1 MALGWIRAYSDEFQ
15 QFQGQNPTGKERSEF
30 RRDFTTILH
39 EAEDE
44 NSPNLADLK
53 WDDHLELPDGIG
65 AGEWTRVV
73 FDGQEGFVRRWHV
86 VEIGYLAKDL
96 DDDDTP
102 YVTRLELNTNEFKKY
117 LLWGDLLQIRKR
129 DNGHCVVRA
138 RGWTGTLPEELIME
152 DGLLEVSFIDVGQGD
167 GVLVRYPEGRHLL
180 IDGGL
185 SRKNQMTGKNAAD
198 FVDWKFFYEYG
209 NYAINLDAMMASH
222 CDSDHYGGLWDLIK
236 KDAETD
242 EELDCIALKL
252 SEFYHAGLSN
262 WKDKDATH
270 KDELGPTDNGWFIRL
285 LGDRAD
291 AIQCLE
297 AANTDTLAGNWKN
310 FIKDITELDDNTSFH
325 RIGVRSEDL
334 ANGDDLPEM
343 WAGTSACATRILG
356 PVTKDQNGNVA
367 LKDLGNEG
375 INKNGHSICLRLDYG
390 DARILLTGDLNTAS
404 MNWLAEAYGDRI
416 DNFNCDVA
424 KACHHG
430 SHDISY
436 KFLKHIKAGAT
447 VISSGDAEGHA
458 HPRPEVVAASAVTG
472 HLSVDEDKDVL
483 ITPLIYMTEIE
494 RSVSLGKVTHIKINN
509 YPVGG
514 GNTEDKALLAQDRG
528 DISNSALFSY
538 QERQEYDDIEDDA
551 EKEAFKEA
559 IHDREKAML
568 QATEAEYEQFD
579 IDANYHYRTVH
590 KLFTIQYGNQR
601 VRGTRI
607 LTKNHYGL
615 VNIRTDGETIMCATM
630 KEAGGGWTVHT
641 FKARFE

>member
-1 MALGWIRAYSDEFQ
+1 MAIGWIRAYSEENREFQ
-15 QFQGQNPTGKERSEF
+15 NQNPTGKERSEF
-30 RRDFTTILH
+30 RRDFTTVLH
-39 EAEDE
+39 ENEDE
-44 NSPNLADLK
+44 NSANLASLG
-53 WDDHLELPDGIG
+53 WDDQVELPDGIG
-65 AGEWTRVV
+65 AGEWTRVI
-73 FDGQEGFVRRWHV
+73 FQGQEGFVKRWHV
-86 VEIGYLAKDL
+86 VEIGYLAVDVN
-96 DDDDTP
+96 DDDTP
-102 YVTRLELNTNEFKKY
+102 YVTRLGLNTNEFKKY

-129 DNGHCVVRA
+129 ENDQCVVRA
-138 RGWTGTLPEELIME
+138 RGWTGTLPEELIMS

-209 NYAINLDAMMASH
+209 NYAINLDGMMASH

-242 EELDCIALKL
+242 EELDCVELNLK
-252 SEFYHAGLSN
+252 EFYHAGLSN
-262 WKDKDATH
+262 WKEKDASH
-270 KDELGPTDNGWFIRL
+270 KDELGPTDDGWFIRL
-285 LGDRAD
+285 LEDRTD
-291 AIQCLE
+291 ALQCLE
-297 AANTDTLAGNWKN
+297 EANADTLAGNWKN
-310 FIKDITELDDNTSFH
+310 FIRDITELDDNTSFH

-334 ANGDDLPEM
+334 ANNLELPEM
-343 WAGTSACATRILG
+343 WEGTSVCATKILG
-356 PVTKDQNGNVA
+356 PVTKDHNGHTA

-447 VISSGDAEGHA
+447 VISSGDAEGYA

-472 HLSVDEDKDVL
+472 HVSVDEDKDVL

-494 RSVSLGKVTHIKINN
+494 RSVSLGKVTHIKMNN

-514 GNTEDKALLAQDRG
+514 GNTESKALLAQDRQ

-538 QERQEYDDIEDDA
+538 QERREYDDINDPD
-551 EKEAFKEA
+551 EKQAFKDE
-559 IHDREKAML
+559 IHDRERAML
-568 QATEAEYEQFD
+568 TTTEAEYEQFE
-579 IDANYHYRTVH
+579 IDANYHYRSVH

-615 VNIRTDGETIMCATM
+615 VNIRTDGDTIMCATM